1 VKNEPAS
8 TQVGKR
14 KASLCKRVLLGVKLC
29 SVADDRG
36 ADSEFVTTRK
46 ESTASDPYKIGSVV
60 LLSHAGWQD
69 EGCTQ
74 SPAQGQ
80 HTNTCPSASSL

>member
-1 VKNEPAS
+1 MSLLPHRWE
-8 TQVGKR
+8 KR
-14 KASLCKRVLLGVKLC
+14 KASFRKRVLLGVKLG

-74 SPAQGQ
+74 SPAQSQ